1 MFWDGLHFLF
11 LHKCWKLTDSGRF
24 AGLSRPQSELEE
36 DKGYQGDGEGL
47 DYDGEDQDE
56 DYEDEAQ
63 GPPPVMQSS
72 AITLLLDVGD
82 VAFLPCDVEGN
93 PGMYIFQL
101 PFIKLSK

>member
-1 MFWDGLHFLF
+1 M
-11 LHKCWKLTDSGRF
+11 HKCGKLTDSGRF

-47 DYDGEDQDE
+47 DYDEEDEAE

-72 AITLLLDVGD
+72 AINLLLDVGD
-82 VAFLPCDVEGN
+82 VAFLPCDVEGH
-93 PGMYIFQL
+93 PSMYIFQI